1 MWAATDMEAM
11 VILLTSDVQIADLR
25 RRRILSIVRSAGDGC
40 RMEINMAK
48 KQKTIRTCFG
58 NAIVGVVG
66 LEKMGFAGIVVMK
79 EGTCMYRKIL

>member
-1 MWAATDMEAM
+1 MEAM
-11 VILLTSDVQIADLR
+11 VILLTSDVRIADLR
-25 RRRILSIVRSAGDGC
+25 RRRILSIVRSVGDGC

>member
-1 MWAATDMEAM
+1 MEAM
-11 VILLTSDVQIADLR
+11 VILFTSDVRIADLR
-25 RRRILSIVRSAGDGC
+25 RRRILSIVRSVGDGC

>member
-1 MWAATDMEAM
+1 MEAM
-11 VILLTSDVQIADLR
+11 VILLTSDVRIADLR
-25 RRRILSIVRSAGDGC
+25 RRRILSIVRSVGDGC

-48 KQKTIRTCFG
+48 KKKTIRTCFG

>member
-1 MWAATDMEAM
+1 MEAM
-11 VILLTSDVQIADLR
+11 VILLTSDVRIADLR

-66 LEKMGFAGIVVMK
+66 LEKTGICRYCSY
-79 EGTCMYRKIL
+79 EGRYLYVPENFIKIKF

>member
-1 MWAATDMEAM
+1 MEAM
-11 VILLTSDVQIADLR
+11 VILLTSNVRIADLR
-25 RRRILSIVRSAGDGC
+25 RRRILSIVRSVGDGC

>member
-1 MWAATDMEAM
+1 MEAM

-25 RRRILSIVRSAGDGC
+25 RRRILSIVRSVGDGC

>member
-11 VILLTSDVQIADLR
+11 VILLTSDVRIADLR
-25 RRRILSIVRSAGDGC
+25 RRRILSIVRSVGDGC

>member
-1 MWAATDMEAM
+1 MEAM
-11 VILLTSDVQIADLR
+11 VILLTSDVRIADLR
-25 RRRILSIVRSAGDGC
+25 RRRILSIVRSVGDGC

-48 KQKTIRTCFG
+48 KQETIRTCFG

>member
-1 MWAATDMEAM
+1 MEAM
-11 VILLTSDVQIADLR
+11 VILLTSDVRIADLR
-25 RRRILSIVRSAGDGC
+25 RRRILSIVRSVGDGC

-66 LEKMGFAGIVVMK
+66 LEKIGFAGIVVMK

>member
-1 MWAATDMEAM
+1 MWAATDIEAM
-11 VILLTSDVQIADLR
+11 VILLTSDVRIADLR
-25 RRRILSIVRSAGDGC
+25 RRRILSIVRSVEDGC

>member
-1 MWAATDMEAM
+1 MEAM
-11 VILLTSDVQIADLR
+11 VILLTSDVRIADLK
-25 RRRILSIVRSAGDGC
+25 RRRILSIVRSVGDGC

>member
-1 MWAATDMEAM
+1 MEAM
-11 VILLTSDVQIADLR
+11 VILLTSDVRIADLR
-25 RRRILSIVRSAGDGC
+25 RRRILSIVRSVGDGC

-79 EGTCMYRKIL
+79 EGTCMYRKILEYCII

>member
-1 MWAATDMEAM
+1 MEAM
-11 VILLTSDVQIADLR
+11 VILLTSDVRIADLR
-25 RRRILSIVRSAGDGC
+25 RRRILSIVRSVGDGC

-79 EGTCMYRKIL
+79 EGTCMYPKIL

>member
-1 MWAATDMEAM
+1 M
-11 VILLTSDVQIADLR
+11 VILLTRDVRIADLR
-25 RRRILSIVRSAGDGC
+25 RRRILSIVRSVGDGC

>member
-1 MWAATDMEAM
+1 
-11 VILLTSDVQIADLR
+11 
-25 RRRILSIVRSAGDGC
+25 
-40 RMEINMAK
+40 MEINMAK

>member
-1 MWAATDMEAM
+1 
-11 VILLTSDVQIADLR
+11 
-25 RRRILSIVRSAGDGC
+25 
-40 RMEINMAK
+40 MEINMAK

-79 EGTCMYRKIL
+79 EGTCMYRKILEYCII

>member
-1 MWAATDMEAM
+1 MEAM
-11 VILLTSDVQIADLR
+11 VILLTSDVRIADLR
-25 RRRILSIVRSAGDGC
+25 RRRILSIVRSVGDGC

-58 NAIVGVVG
+58 NAIVVVVG
-66 LEKMGFAGIVVMK
+66 LEKMGFAGIAVMK

>member
-1 MWAATDMEAM
+1 MEAM
-11 VILLTSDVQIADLR
+11 VILLTSDVRIADLR
-25 RRRILSIVRSAGDGC
+25 RRRILSIVRSVGDGC

-66 LEKMGFAGIVVMK
+66 LEKIGFAGMVVMK

>member
-1 MWAATDMEAM
+1 MEAM
-11 VILLTSDVQIADLR
+11 VILLTSDVRIADLR
-25 RRRILSIVRSAGDGC
+25 RWRILSIVRSVGDGC

>member
-1 MWAATDMEAM
+1 MEAM

-25 RRRILSIVRSAGDGC
+25 RRRILSIVRSVGDGC

-66 LEKMGFAGIVVMK
+66 LKKMEFAGIAVMK